1 MPTREELL
9 MGVTKVNHERI
20 DSKNVAQSIKAEV
33 PESGNV
39 GRNGAP
45 SVNKRSSVPAAKVVQ
60 GGQETVDEFVSRRTT
75 ECRDALEEVKDQLA
89 IKNAEI
95 TGLTHEADVINYELI
110 QLEAMANL
118 VRTKQGE

>member
-1 MPTREELL
+1 